1 MQPTE
6 KNYEKTQVA
15 CFVGYIVQ
23 AIVNNFVPLLFLT
36 FQSQYGIP
44 LSQITL
50 LVTLNFGLQL
60 LVDLASVKFVDK
72 IGYRASAVLA
82 HAMAIA
88 GFVLLTILPA
98 VRSMSCTSITPLSI

>member
-44 LSQITL
+44 L
-50 LVTLNFGLQL
+50 
-60 LVDLASVKFVDK
+60 DRKSVV
-72 IGYRASAVLA
+72 
-82 HAMAIA
+82 
-88 GFVLLTILPA
+88 
-98 VRSMSCTSITPLSI
+98 

>member
-60 LVDLASVKFVDK
+60 LVDLASVKVW
-72 IGYRASAVLA
+72 IRSATEPRRCWRTPRPSP
-82 HAMAIA
+82 
-88 GFVLLTILPA
+88 G
-98 VRSMSCTSITPLSI
+98 SCC